1 MKKFSAQYVFTNC
14 GTPLKRGII
23 TTHDDGTVIDVEETG
38 GKLTEKEGVEFL
50 NGIIIPGFINCHCH
64 LELAYLLGK
73 ILPRQGLAGFIHDIR
88 TIRDRDRTET
98 SISASKADKMLMDD
112 GVMVC
117 ADICNTDITFEIKKK
132 SRIEYI
138 NLLEVFG
145 IDPEKA
151 EKRFSEITKLS
162 EAAGSSGLDFSVVP
176 HSTYS
181 LSLPLLRMVKA
192 ATSSN
197 RVTSIHFMESAAEE
211 EFLRNHSGAIKES
224 YLRSGLGTITET
236 VTDHVSAVLQE
247 ITRSGNLILVHNTF
261 AGREI
266 VRKVSERNNLFWC
279 LCPRSNLY
287 IENNLPQV
295 EMLIGEG
302 CEIVMGTDSLASN
315 SRLSILEE
323 LKTLQEHFPS
333 IPLETLIRWATLNGA
348 RALCRER
355 MFGSIEIGK
364 KPGLLV
370 IQNADLINVRLTVE
384 SKIKRLI

>member
-1 MKKFSAQYVFTNC
+1 MKKISAQFVFTNC
-14 GTPLKRGII
+14 GPVLKRGIV
-23 TTHDDGTVIDVEETG
+23 TTDDDGTVLSVEDTG
-38 GKLTEKEGVEFL
+38 GELTEKEGVEFH
-50 NGIIIPGFINCHCH
+50 NGIMIPGFINCHCH
-64 LELAYLLGK
+64 LELSDLHGK
-73 ILPRQGLAGFIHDIR
+73 ILSGQGLGGFIHDIR
-88 TIRDRDRTET
+88 TIRDRDRTE
-98 SISASKADKMLMDD
+98 SSLSASKADKMLFDEGIML
-112 GVMVC
+112 C

-132 SRIEYI
+132 SQVEYI

-151 EKRFSEITKLS
+151 EKRFSEITRLS
-162 EAAGSSGLDFSVVP
+162 EAAESLGLSYSVVP

-181 LSLPLLRMVKA
+181 LSLPLLRMIKS

-211 EFLRNHSGAIKES
+211 EFLRNQSGAIKES

-236 VTDHVSAVLQE
+236 VNDHATAVLQE

-261 AGREI
+261 AVRKT
-266 VRKVSERNNLFWC
+266 VRKVNERNNLFWC

-287 IENNLPQV
+287 IENQLPPV

-315 SRLSILEE
+315 SSLSILDE
-323 LKTLQEHFPS
+323 LITIQENFPS

-348 RALCRER
+348 RALCRES
-355 MFGSIEIGK
+355 MFGSIETGK
-364 KPGLLV
+364 KPGLML
-370 IQNADLINVRLTVE
+370 IHDADLINIKLTGE
-384 SKIKRLI
+384 SRIKRLI